1 MDITITC
8 RDNDR
13 EKIIADVTYRINLTA
28 DCMLDWKI
36 ERFGEAISA
45 KADCNSHIA
54 MVEDSLDKLLELYPV
69 LDISASYTLTVRE
82 DDSSAQW
89 WESVSI
95 STEKKSDGTGYLKKS
110 SGTYWN

>member
-8 RDNDR
+8 SDIDR
-13 EKIIADVTYRINLTA
+13 EDTIKDVIHRINLTA

-45 KADCNSHIA
+45 KADCNSHIG
-54 MVEDSLDKLLELYPV
+54 MVEDSFDKLLELYPMI
-69 LDISASYTLTVRE
+69 DISASYTLTVRE

-89 WESVSI
+89 WESVNI
-95 STEKKSDGTGYLKKS
+95 STEKKSDGTRYLKKR